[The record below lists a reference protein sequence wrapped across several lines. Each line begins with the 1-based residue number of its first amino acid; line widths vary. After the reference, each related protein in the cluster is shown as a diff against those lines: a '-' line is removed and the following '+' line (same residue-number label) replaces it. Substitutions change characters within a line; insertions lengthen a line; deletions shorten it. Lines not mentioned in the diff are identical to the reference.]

1 MAEGGGRLD
10 APPPELRFRRKVG
23 VRQALGDLWRFREL
37 IRALTERQIRARYK
51 QAALGLAW
59 AIITPLVYTLVFT
72 LFFSRVADVDT
83 GGAPYALFAYL
94 GLLPWTFFSSS
105 VSTGGISL
113 VMNISLLNKVNCPR
127 EVFPLSSV
135 AGAGVDSVV
144 ATGMLG
150 LLFVI
155 TGYAPHATSFW
166 ILVLVPIVVVFAVA
180 VSLVLSSITV
190 YLRDVAHVLPIIL
203 QVGLFATPVAYGIEV
218 VPPDLRWL
226 YAIVNP
232 IAPVIDGLRRS
243 VLLGQTPRLG
253 LVALATA
260 SSATLLVLAYRLFK
274 RLETGIA
281 DVA

>member
-23 VRQALGDLWRFREL
+23 VRQALSDLWRFREL

-113 VMNISLLNKVNCPR
+113 VMNMSLLNKVNCPR

-150 LLFVI
+150 LLFVV
-155 TGYAPHATSFW
+155 TGYAPRATSFW
-166 ILVLVPIVVVFAVA
+166 VLVLVPIVVVFAVA

-218 VPPDLRWL
+218 VPADLRWL

-243 VLLGQTPRLG
+243 VLLGQTPRLD
-253 LVALATA
+253 LVALAAA
-260 SSATLLVLAYRLFK
+260 SSAMLLVLAYRLFK